1 MRGTLSCERAVSHQL
16 DQIVSEVAG
25 YDPNADLALVRRAY
39 EFASQAH
46 AGQTRKSGDPYVTHP
61 ISVAR
66 IIAELKLDVS
76 SICAGLLHD
85 CVEDTSATVEQLS
98 ETFGKEIA
106 YLVDGVT
113 KLGKLPY
120 STREEQQAE
129 NFRKMLLAMARDIRV
144 ILVKLCDRL
153 DNMRSLNHLP
163 PEKQERIAA
172 ETMQIYAPLAN
183 RLGIQ
188 WVKIELEDLSF
199 KYLYPGEYD
208 QLAAEIAKTR
218 AERLEYIHH
227 VEKLIEKVMGDN
239 GVPSEV
245 TGRAKHL
252 WSIYSKMKRTQ
263 RPFDEIHDAIG
274 FRVVT
279 DNQMHC
285 YQALGVAHSTWTP
298 IPGRFKDYIALPKP
312 NLYQSLHTA
321 VIGPRGERI
330 EVQIR
335 TNDMNLVAESG
346 VAAHWKYKEA
356 GVDGGREGVRPEDD
370 KKFAW
375 LRQLMESHKELRD
388 PTEFLESVK
397 IDLFGDE
404 VYVFTPGGDVKA
416 LPKGSVPIDFAYAVH
431 SSVGDHCSGARVNGM
446 IVPLRYQLRNGDTI
460 EIITNPN
467 QKPNKDWLKLVKT
480 ARARTKIR
488 WLLRQEQRDKA
499 VALGNDLVEKALRKH
514 DMSMARAEKGLGVAA
529 KALKCQNVD
538 ELIVQVGYGKIT
550 PQQVIDALPGIVKKG
565 DEPAAKPEGVFKSL
579 IRKVTTR
586 RTQSQGIK
594 VAGEE
599 DVLVRFAKCCS
610 PLPGDPITG
619 FITRGRGVTVHR
631 RDCDKGLDLD
641 PDRRVEV
648 EWDGASKAQHEV
660 AIQVLCTNKPGLL
673 AHISQCFT
681 DQGVNIS
688 QAHCRATDDGRA
700 VNTFHALVRDLD
712 QLKQVNRAL
721 SRIKG
726 VYSVDRVAAEAT

>member
-1 MRGTLSCERAVSHQL
+1 MHQL
-16 DQIVSEVAG
+16 DQILSEVAG
-25 YDPNADLALVRRAY
+25 YHPTADLSMIRRAY
-39 EFASQAH
+39 QFAAAAH
-46 AGQTRKSGDPYVTHP
+46 DGQTRKSGDPYVTHP
-61 ISVAR
+61 LAVAQV
-66 IIAELKLDVS
+66 IAELKLDVAS
-76 SICAGLLHD
+76 VCAGLLHD
-85 CVEDTSATVEQLS
+85 CVEDTTATVEQLG
-98 ETFGKEIA
+98 EQFGKEVA
-106 YLVDGVT
+106 FLVDGVT

-188 WVKIELEDLSF
+188 WVKVELEDLAF
-199 KYLYPGEYD
+199 RYLYGGEYE
-208 QLAAEIAKTR
+208 QLATEIAKSR

-227 VEKLIEKVMGDN
+227 VEKLIQKEMSDN
-239 GVPSEV
+239 GVPCEV
-245 TGRAKHL
+245 MGRAKHL
-252 WSIYSKMKRTQ
+252 WSIYTKMKRTQ
-263 RPFDEIHDAIG
+263 RPFEEIHDSIG
-274 FRVVT
+274 FRVIT
-279 DNQMHC
+279 DTQMHC
-285 YQALGVAHSTWTP
+285 YQALGVAHQTWTP

-335 TNDMNLVAESG
+335 TNEMNLVAEHG
-346 VAAHWKYKEA
+346 IAAHWKYKEGKPLA
-356 GVDGGREGVRPEDD
+356 LEDD

-375 LRQLMESHKELRD
+375 LRQLMESQKELRD

-416 LPKGSVPIDFAYAVH
+416 LPKGSCPIDFAYAVH
-431 SSVGDHCSGARVNGM
+431 SSIGDHCSGARVNGM

-460 EIITNPN
+460 EIITSPN

-499 VALGNDLVEKALRKH
+499 VALGTDLIDKALRKH
-514 DMSMARAEKGLGVAA
+514 DTTLSRADKQLKHAA
-529 KALKCQNVD
+529 DELRCQSVD

-550 PQQVIDALPGIVKKG
+550 VQQVLEKALPSLAKK
-565 DEPAAKPEGVFKSL
+565 DTNELPQKAESMLKTL
-579 IRKVTTR
+579 LRKVTR
-586 RTQSQGIK
+586 RTSSSGIK

-599 DVLVRFAKCCS
+599 DILVRFAKCCS
-610 PLPGDPITG
+610 PLPGDPIVG

-641 PDRRVEV
+641 PDRRIEV
-648 EWDGASKAQHEV
+648 EWDGQSKTVHEV
-660 AIQVLCTNKPGLL
+660 AIQVLCANKPGLL
-673 AHISQCFT
+673 ANISQSFT

-688 QAHCRATDDGRA
+688 QAHCRATEDGRA
-700 VNTFHALVRDLD
+700 VNTFHASVRDLD
-712 QLKQVNRAL
+712 QLKQVIRSL

-726 VYSVDRVAAEAT
+726 VYSVDRVSADAVGA

>member
-1 MRGTLSCERAVSHQL
+1 MHQL
-16 DQIVSEVAG
+16 DQLLSDLAG
-25 YDPNADLALVRRAY
+25 YHPGADIPLVRRAY
-39 EFASQAH
+39 QFAAQAH
-46 AGQTRKSGDPYVTHP
+46 DGQTRKSGDPYVTHP
-61 ISVAR
+61 LSVAQ
-66 IIAELKLDVS
+66 IITELKLDVAS
-76 SICAGLLHD
+76 VCAGLLHD
-85 CVEDTSATVEQLS
+85 CVEDTSATIEQLG
-98 ETFGKEIA
+98 ELFGKEVA
-106 YLVDGVT
+106 FLVDGVT

-188 WVKIELEDLSF
+188 WVKVELEDLAF
-199 KYLYPGEYD
+199 KYSHPGEYE
-208 QLAAEIAKTR
+208 QLAADVAKTR

-227 VEKLIEKVMGDN
+227 VEKLIQKEMGDN
-239 GVPSEV
+239 GVPCEV
-245 TGRAKHL
+245 MGRAKHL
-252 WSIYSKMKRTQ
+252 WSIYQKMKRTQ
-263 RPFDEIHDAIG
+263 RPFEEIHDAIG
-274 FRVVT
+274 FRVIT
-279 DNQMHC
+279 DTQMHC
-285 YQALGVAHSTWTP
+285 YHALGVAHQTWTP

-335 TNDMNLVAESG
+335 TDEMNLVAEHG
-346 VAAHWKYKEA
+346 IAAHWKYKEGSTGPSA
-356 GVDGGREGVRPEDD
+356 VAINDE

-375 LRQLMESHKELRD
+375 LRQLMESQKELHD

-416 LPKGSVPIDFAYAVH
+416 LPKGSCPIDFAYAVH
-431 SSVGDHCSGARVNGM
+431 SSIGDHCSGARVNGM

-460 EIITNPN
+460 EIITSPN

-488 WLLRQEQRDKA
+488 YLLRTEQRDKA
-499 VALGNDLVEKALRKH
+499 VTLGNDLLDKALRKH
-514 DMSMARAEKGLGVAA
+514 NTTLSRAEKQLQLAA
-529 KALKCQNVD
+529 KELKCVNLD
-538 ELIVQVGYGKIT
+538 ELVIQIGYGKIT
-550 PQQVIDALPGIVKKG
+550 TQQVLEKALPELAKKA
-565 DEPAAKPEGVFKSL
+565 EEQAEKKTESMLKTL
-579 IRKVTTR
+579 LRKVTR
-586 RTQSQGIK
+586 RTSSSGIK

-599 DVLVRFAKCCS
+599 DILVRFAKCCS
-610 PLPGDPITG
+610 PLPGDPIVG

-641 PDRRVEV
+641 PERRIDV
-648 EWDGASKAQHEV
+648 EWDGHGKTQHEV
-660 AIQVLCTNKPGLL
+660 AIQVLCADKPGLL
-673 AHISQCFT
+673 AHISQSFT

-688 QAHCRATDDGRA
+688 QAHCRATEDGRA
-700 VNTFHALVRDLD
+700 VNTFHASVKDLD
-712 QLKQVNRAL
+712 QLKQVIRSL

-726 VYSVDRVAAEAT
+726 VFSVDRVSADVA

>member
-1 MRGTLSCERAVSHQL
+1 MHQL
-16 DQIVSEVAG
+16 DQILSEVAG
-25 YDPNADLALVRRAY
+25 YHPSADVGLIRRAY
-39 EFASQAH
+39 QFAAQAH
-46 AGQTRKSGDPYVTHP
+46 DGQTRKSGDPYVTHP
-61 ISVAR
+61 LAVAQV
-66 IIAELKLDVS
+66 IAELKLDVAS
-76 SICAGLLHD
+76 VCAGLLHD
-85 CVEDTSATVEQLS
+85 CVEDTSATVEQLG
-98 ETFGKEIA
+98 EQFGKEIA
-106 YLVDGVT
+106 FLVDGVT

-163 PEKQERIAA
+163 SEKQERIAA

-188 WVKIELEDLSF
+188 WIKVELEDLAF
-199 KYLYPGEYD
+199 KYLHTGEYE
-208 QLAAEIAKTR
+208 QLAQEISKTR
-218 AERLEYIHH
+218 AERLEYIRH
-227 VEKLIEKVMGDN
+227 VEKLIQKEMTDN
-239 GVPSEV
+239 GVPCEV
-245 TGRAKHL
+245 YGRAKHL
-252 WSIYSKMKRTQ
+252 WSIYTKMKRTQ
-263 RPFDEIHDAIG
+263 RPFEEIHDSIG
-274 FRVVT
+274 FRVIT
-279 DNQMHC
+279 DSQMHC

-321 VIGPRGERI
+321 VIGPKGERI
-330 EVQIR
+330 EIQIR
-335 TNDMNLVAESG
+335 TQDMNMVAEHG
-346 VAAHWKYKEA
+346 IAAHWKYKEGA
-356 GVDGGREGVRPEDD
+356 IGSALATEDD

-375 LRQLMESHKELRD
+375 LRQLMESQKELRD

-416 LPKGSVPIDFAYAVH
+416 LPQGSCPIDFAYAVH
-431 SSVGDHCSGARVNGM
+431 SSIGDHCSGARVNGM

-488 WLLRQEQRDKA
+488 YLLRQEHRDKA
-499 VALGNDLVEKALRKH
+499 VALGTDLIDKALRKH
-514 DMSMARAEKGLGVAA
+514 DTTLSRAEKQLKHAA
-529 KALKCQNVD
+529 EALRCQTVD
-538 ELIVQVGYGKIT
+538 ELIVQVGYGKVT
-550 PQQVIDALPGIVKKG
+550 VQQVIEKALPTLAKKG
-565 DEPAAKPEGVFKSL
+565 DGEAAPKSESML
-579 IRKVTTR
+579 KTLLRKVTR
-586 RTQSQGIK
+586 RTTSSGIK

-599 DVLVRFAKCCS
+599 DILVRFAKCCS
-610 PLPGDPITG
+610 PLPGDPIVD

-641 PDRRVEV
+641 PERRIDV
-648 EWDGASKAQHEV
+648 EWDGQSKAQHEV
-660 AIQVLCTNKPGLL
+660 AIQVLCANKPGLL
-673 AHISQCFT
+673 ANISQSFT

-688 QAHCRATDDGRA
+688 QAHCRATEDGRA
-700 VNTFHALVRDLD
+700 VNTFHASVRDLD
-712 QLKQVNRAL
+712 QLKQVIRSL

-726 VYSVDRVAAEAT
+726 VFSVDRVSADAVGAAS

>member
-1 MRGTLSCERAVSHQL
+1 MHQV
-16 DQIVSEVAG
+16 DQILSEVAG
-25 YDPNADLALVRRAY
+25 YYPSADLPLVRRAY
-39 EFASQAH
+39 QFAAQAH
-46 AGQTRKSGDPYVTHP
+46 DGQTRKSGDPYVTHP
-61 ISVAR
+61 LAVAQ
-66 IIAELKLDVS
+66 IIAELKLDVAS
-76 SICAGLLHD
+76 VCAGLLHD
-85 CVEDTSATVEQLS
+85 CVEDTSATIDQLG
-98 ETFGKEIA
+98 EMFGKEIA
-106 YLVDGVT
+106 FLVDGVT

-153 DNMRSLNHLP
+153 DNMRSLHHLP

-188 WVKIELEDLSF
+188 WVKVELEDLAF
-199 KYLYPGEYD
+199 KYSYPGEYE
-208 QLAAEIAKTR
+208 QLAADVAKTR

-227 VEKLIEKVMGDN
+227 VEKLIQKEMTDN
-239 GVPSEV
+239 GVPCDV
-245 TGRAKHL
+245 LGRAKHL
-252 WSIYSKMKRTQ
+252 WSIYQKMKRTQ
-263 RPFDEIHDAIG
+263 RPFEDIHDAIG
-274 FRVVT
+274 FRVIT
-279 DNQMHC
+279 DSQMHC
-285 YQALGVAHSTWTP
+285 YHALGVAHQTWTP

-321 VIGPRGERI
+321 VIGPKGERI
-330 EVQIR
+330 EIQIR
-335 TNDMNLVAESG
+335 TREMNLVAEHG
-346 VAAHWKYKEA
+346 IAAHWKYKE
-356 GVDGGREGVRPEDD
+356 GGGSSQSVATVDD

-375 LRQLMESHKELRD
+375 LRQLMESQKELRD

-416 LPKGSVPIDFAYAVH
+416 LPKGSCPIDFAYAVH
-431 SSVGDHCSGARVNGM
+431 SSIGDHCSGARVNGM

-460 EIITNPN
+460 EIITSPN

-488 WLLRQEQRDKA
+488 WLLRQEQREKA
-499 VALGNDLVEKALRKH
+499 VSLGTDLVDKALRKH
-514 DMSMARAEKGLGVAA
+514 GTTLSRAEKQLQAA
-529 KALKCQNVD
+529 ARELRCVTVD
-538 ELIVQVGYGKIT
+538 ELIIQVGYGKIT
-550 PQQVIDALPGIVKKG
+550 AQQVLEKALPELKKI
-565 DEPAAKPEGVFKSL
+565 DEPEKKTESMLKTL
-579 IRKVTTR
+579 LRKVTR
-586 RTQSQGIK
+586 RTSSSGIK

-599 DVLVRFAKCCS
+599 DILVRFAKCCS
-610 PLPGDPITG
+610 PLPGDPIVG

-641 PDRRVEV
+641 PERRIDV
-648 EWDGASKAQHEV
+648 EWDGNGKTQHEV
-660 AIQVLCTNKPGLL
+660 AIQILCADKPGLL
-673 AHISQCFT
+673 AHISQSFT

-688 QAHCRATDDGRA
+688 QAHCRATEDGRA
-700 VNTFHALVRDLD
+700 VNTFHASVRDLD
-712 QLKQVNRAL
+712 QLKSVIRSL

-726 VYSVDRVAAEAT
+726 VYSVDRVAAETA

>member
-1 MRGTLSCERAVSHQL
+1 MHQL
-16 DQIVSEVAG
+16 DQILSEVAS
-25 YDPNADLALVRRAY
+25 YFPSADLPLVRRAY
-39 EFASQAH
+39 QFAAQAH
-46 AGQTRKSGDPYVTHP
+46 DGQTRKSGDPYVTHP
-61 ISVAR
+61 LAVAQ
-66 IIAELKLDVS
+66 IIAELKLDVAS
-76 SICAGLLHD
+76 VCAGLLHD
-85 CVEDTSATVEQLS
+85 CVEDTSATIEQLS
-98 ETFGKEIA
+98 ELFGKEVA
-106 YLVDGVT
+106 FLVEGVT

-188 WVKIELEDLSF
+188 WVKVELEDLAF
-199 KYLYPGEYD
+199 KYTNPGEYE
-208 QLAAEIAKTR
+208 QLAHDVAKSR
-218 AERLEYIHH
+218 AERLEYIHT
-227 VEKLIEKVMGDN
+227 VEKLIQKEMGDF
-239 GVPSEV
+239 GVPCEV
-245 TGRAKHL
+245 MGRAKHL
-252 WSIYSKMKRTQ
+252 WSIYQKMKRTQ
-263 RPFDEIHDAIG
+263 RPFEEIHDAIG
-274 FRVVT
+274 FRVIT
-279 DNQMHC
+279 DSQMHC
-285 YQALGVAHSTWTP
+285 YQALGVAHQTWTP

-330 EVQIR
+330 EIQIR
-335 TNDMNLVAESG
+335 TNEMNLVAEHG
-346 VAAHWKYKEA
+346 IAAHWKYKEGKPIA
-356 GVDGGREGVRPEDD
+356 PDD

-375 LRQLMESHKELRD
+375 LRQLMESQKELRD

-416 LPKGSVPIDFAYAVH
+416 LPKGSCPIDFAYAVH
-431 SSVGDHCSGARVNGM
+431 SSIGDHCSGARVNGM

-460 EIITNPN
+460 EIITSPN

-480 ARARTKIR
+480 ARARTKVR
-488 WLLRQEQRDKA
+488 YLLRTEQRDKA
-499 VALGNDLVEKALRKH
+499 VALGTDLLDKALRKH
-514 DMSMARAEKGLGVAA
+514 NTTLTRAEKQLKAA
-529 KALKCQNVD
+529 AQDLKCVTVD
-538 ELIVQVGYGKIT
+538 ELIIQIGYGKIT
-550 PQQVIDALPGIVKKG
+550 TQQVLEKALPELAKKS
-565 DEPAAKPEGVFKSL
+565 DELPAKTESMLKTL
-579 IRKVTTR
+579 LRKVTR
-586 RTQSQGIK
+586 RTSSSGIK

-599 DVLVRFAKCCS
+599 DILVRFAKCCS

-631 RDCDKGLDLD
+631 KDCDKGLDLD
-641 PDRRVEV
+641 PERRIDV
-648 EWDGASKAQHEV
+648 EWDGNGKTQHEV
-660 AIQVLCTNKPGLL
+660 AIQVLCSDKPGLL
-673 AHISQCFT
+673 AHISQSFS

-688 QAHCRATDDGRA
+688 QAHCRATEDGRA
-700 VNTFHALVRDLD
+700 VNTFHASVKDLD
-712 QLKQVNRAL
+712 QLKQVIRSL

-726 VYSVDRVAAEAT
+726 VYSVDRVSADVA

>member
-1 MRGTLSCERAVSHQL
+1 MHEL

-25 YDPNADLALVRRAY
+25 YDPNADLGLVRRAY
-39 EFASQAH
+39 EFAAQAH

-188 WVKIELEDLSF
+188 WVKVELEDLAF
-199 KYLYPGEYD
+199 KYLYAGEYD

-227 VEKLIEKVMGDN
+227 VEKLIQKEMADN
-239 GVPSEV
+239 GVPCEV
-245 TGRAKHL
+245 MGRAKHL
-252 WSIYSKMKRTQ
+252 WSIYQKMKRTQ

-274 FRVVT
+274 FRVIT

-330 EVQIR
+330 EIQIR
-335 TNDMNLVAESG
+335 TGDMNLVAEHG
-346 VAAHWKYKEA
+346 VAAHWKYKE
-356 GVDGGREGVRPEDD
+356 GGDGRERTRPEDD

-416 LPKGSVPIDFAYAVH
+416 LPKGSCPIDFAYAVH
-431 SSVGDHCSGARVNGM
+431 SSIGDHCSGARVNGM

-499 VALGNDLVEKALRKH
+499 VSLGTDLVDKALRKH
-514 DMSMARAEKGLGVAA
+514 DTTMSRAAKGLEVAA
-529 KALKCQNVD
+529 KALKCQTVD
-538 ELIVQVGYGKIT
+538 EMIVQVGYGKIT
-550 PQQVIDALPGIVKKG
+550 TQQMIDVLPGMVKKAEG
-565 DEPAAKPEGVFKSL
+565 EAAPKPESMLKSL

-586 RTQSQGIK
+586 RTAGSGIK
-594 VAGEE
+594 VAGEQ
-599 DVLVRFAKCCS
+599 DILVRFAKCCS

-712 QLKQVNRAL
+712 QLKQVTRAL

-726 VYSVDRVAAEAT
+726 VFSVDRVAAEAA

>member
-1 MRGTLSCERAVSHQL
+1 MNELE
-16 DQIVSEVAG
+16 QILSEVAG
-25 YDPNADLALVRRAY
+25 YYPSADLPMVRRAY
-39 EFASQAH
+39 EFAAAAH
-46 AGQTRKSGDPYVTHP
+46 DGQTRKSGDPYVSHP
-61 ISVAR
+61 LAVAR
-66 IIAELKLDVS
+66 IIAELKLDVAS
-76 SICAGLLHD
+76 VCAGLLHD
-85 CVEDTSATVEQLS
+85 CVEDTSATVDQLG
-98 ETFGKEIA
+98 EIFGKEVA
-106 YLVDGVT
+106 FLVDGVT

-163 PEKQERIAA
+163 PEKQERIAT

-188 WVKIELEDLSF
+188 WVKVELEDLAF
-199 KYLYPGEYD
+199 KYTYPGEYE
-208 QLAAEIAKTR
+208 QLAADVAKTR
-218 AERLEYIHH
+218 AERLEYIHT
-227 VEKLIEKVMGDN
+227 VEKVIQTEMEAG
-239 GVPSEV
+239 GVPCEV
-245 TGRAKHL
+245 YGRAKHL
-252 WSIYSKMKRTQ
+252 WSIYQKMKRTQ
-263 RPFDEIHDAIG
+263 RPFEDIHDAIG
-274 FRVVT
+274 FRVIT
-279 DNQMHC
+279 DTQMHC
-285 YQALGVAHSTWTP
+285 YQALGVSHAKWTP

-335 TNDMNLVAESG
+335 TKDMNLVAEHG
-346 VAAHWKYKEA
+346 IAAHWKYKE
-356 GVDGGREGVRPEDD
+356 GKIHVDEDD

-375 LRQLMESHKELRD
+375 LRQLMESHKDLRD

-397 IDLFGDE
+397 SDLFGDE

-416 LPKGSVPIDFAYAVH
+416 LPKGSCPIDFAYAVH
-431 SSVGDHCSGARVNGM
+431 SSIGDHCSGARVNGM

-460 EIITNPN
+460 EIITSPN

-488 WLLRQEQRDKA
+488 WLLRQEHRDKA
-499 VALGNDLVEKALRKH
+499 VVLGTDLIDKALRKH
-514 DMSMARAEKGLGVAA
+514 NTSLSRADKQLQHAA
-529 KALKCQNVD
+529 KELRVMNVD
-538 ELIVQVGYGKIT
+538 ELIIQVGYGKIT
-550 PQQVIDALPGIVKKG
+550 AQQVLEKALPELEKDKDGEKKQ
-565 DEPAAKPEGVFKSL
+565 KSESML
-579 IRKVTTR
+579 KTLLRKVTR
-586 RTQSQGIK
+586 RTTSSGIK

-599 DVLVRFAKCCS
+599 DILVRFAKCCS
-610 PLPGDPITG
+610 PLPGDPIVG
-619 FITRGRGVTVHR
+619 FISRGRGVTVHR

-641 PDRRVEV
+641 PERRIEV
-648 EWDGASKAQHEV
+648 EWDGHGNAQHEV
-660 AIQVLCTNKPGLL
+660 AIQVLCADKPGLL
-673 AHISQCFT
+673 AHISQSFT

-688 QAHCRATDDGRA
+688 QAHCRATEDGRA

-712 QLKQVNRAL
+712 QLKQVIRSL

-726 VYSVDRVAAEAT
+726 VYSVDRVTAESAS

>member
-1 MRGTLSCERAVSHQL
+1 MHQL
-16 DQIVSEVAG
+16 DQILSEVAG
-25 YDPNADLALVRRAY
+25 YHPSADVGLIRRAY
-39 EFASQAH
+39 QFAAQAH
-46 AGQTRKSGDPYVTHP
+46 DGQTRKSGDPYVTHP
-61 ISVAR
+61 LAVAQV
-66 IIAELKLDVS
+66 IAELKLDVAS
-76 SICAGLLHD
+76 VCAGLLHD
-85 CVEDTSATVEQLS
+85 CVEDTSATVEQLG
-98 ETFGKEIA
+98 EQFGKEIA
-106 YLVDGVT
+106 FLVDGVT

-188 WVKIELEDLSF
+188 WIKVELEDLAF
-199 KYLYPGEYD
+199 KYLHTGEYE
-208 QLAAEIAKTR
+208 QLAQEISKTR
-218 AERLEYIHH
+218 AERLEYIRH
-227 VEKLIEKVMGDN
+227 VEKLIQKEMTDN
-239 GVPSEV
+239 GVPCEV
-245 TGRAKHL
+245 YGRAKHL
-252 WSIYSKMKRTQ
+252 WSIYTKMKRTQ
-263 RPFDEIHDAIG
+263 RPFEEIHDSIG
-274 FRVVT
+274 FRVIT
-279 DNQMHC
+279 DSQMHC

-321 VIGPRGERI
+321 VIGPKGERI
-330 EVQIR
+330 EIQIR
-335 TNDMNLVAESG
+335 TQDMNMVAEHG
-346 VAAHWKYKEA
+346 IAAHWKYKEGA
-356 GVDGGREGVRPEDD
+356 IGSALATEDD

-375 LRQLMESHKELRD
+375 LRQLMESQKELRD

-416 LPKGSVPIDFAYAVH
+416 LPQGSCPIDFAYAVH
-431 SSVGDHCSGARVNGM
+431 SSIGDHCSGARVNGM

-488 WLLRQEQRDKA
+488 YLLRQEHRDKA
-499 VALGNDLVEKALRKH
+499 VALGTDLIDKALRKH
-514 DMSMARAEKGLGVAA
+514 DTTLSRAEKQLKHAA
-529 KALKCQNVD
+529 EALRCQTVD
-538 ELIVQVGYGKIT
+538 ELIVQVGYGKVT
-550 PQQVIDALPGIVKKG
+550 VQQVIEKALPTLAKKG
-565 DEPAAKPEGVFKSL
+565 DGEAAPKSESML
-579 IRKVTTR
+579 KTLLRKVTR
-586 RTQSQGIK
+586 RTTSSGIK

-599 DVLVRFAKCCS
+599 DILVRFAKCCS
-610 PLPGDPITG
+610 PLPGDPIVG

-641 PDRRVEV
+641 PERRIDV
-648 EWDGASKAQHEV
+648 EWDGQSKAQHEV
-660 AIQVLCTNKPGLL
+660 AIQVLCANKPGLL
-673 AHISQCFT
+673 ANISQSFT

-688 QAHCRATDDGRA
+688 QAHCRATEDGRA
-700 VNTFHALVRDLD
+700 VNTFHASVRDLD
-712 QLKQVNRAL
+712 QLKQVIRSL

-726 VYSVDRVAAEAT
+726 VFSVDRVSADAVGAAS

>member
-1 MRGTLSCERAVSHQL
+1 MHQL
-16 DQIVSEVAG
+16 DQLITEIAG
-25 YDPNADLALVRRAY
+25 YYPNADLSLVRRAY
-39 EFASQAH
+39 QFAAEAH

-61 ISVAR
+61 LSVAQV
-66 IIAELKLDVS
+66 IAELKLDVAS
-76 SICAGLLHD
+76 VCAGLLHD
-85 CVEDTSATVEQLS
+85 CVEDTSATVEQLGDI
-98 ETFGKEIA
+98 FGKEIA
-106 YLVDGVT
+106 FLVDGVT

-188 WVKIELEDLSF
+188 WVKIELEDFAF
-199 KYLYPGEYD
+199 KYLHPGEYE
-208 QLAAEIAKTR
+208 QLVADVAKTR
-218 AERLEYIHH
+218 AERLEYIQH
-227 VEKLIEKVMGDN
+227 VEGLIHKEMTEN
-239 GVPSEV
+239 GVPCTV
-245 TGRAKHL
+245 MGRAKHL
-252 WSIYSKMKRTQ
+252 WSIYQKMKRIG
-263 RPFDEIHDAIG
+263 RPFEEIHDAIG
-274 FRVVT
+274 FRVIT
-279 DNQMHC
+279 DTQMHC
-285 YQALGVAHSTWTP
+285 YQALGVAHQTWTP

-335 TNDMNLVAESG
+335 TADMHLVAEHG
-346 VAAHWKYKEA
+346 IAAHWKYKEGKPVA
-356 GVDGGREGVRPEDD
+356 ASDE

-375 LRQLMESHKELRD
+375 LRQLMESQKDLHD

-416 LPKGSVPIDFAYAVH
+416 LPKGACPIDFAYAVH
-431 SSVGDHCSGARVNGM
+431 SSIGDHCSGARVNGM

-488 WLLRQEQRDKA
+488 YLLRQEQRDKA
-499 VALGNDLVEKALRKH
+499 VVLGTDLIDKALRKH
-514 DMSMARAEKGLGVAA
+514 GTTLARADKQLLVAA
-529 KALKCQNVD
+529 RELRCVTVD
-538 ELIVQVGYGKIT
+538 ELIIQVGYGKVT
-550 PQQVIDALPGIVKKG
+550 AQQVLEKALPEIAAQDKEPDKKQ
-565 DEPAAKPEGVFKSL
+565 ESMLKTL
-579 IRKVTTR
+579 LRKVTR
-586 RTQSQGIK
+586 RTSSSGIK

-599 DVLVRFAKCCS
+599 DILVRFAKCCS
-610 PLPGDPITG
+610 PLPGDPIVG

-641 PDRRVEV
+641 PERRIDV
-648 EWDGASKAQHEV
+648 EWDGHGKTQHEV
-660 AIQVLCTNKPGLL
+660 AIQVLCADKPGLL
-673 AHISQCFT
+673 AHISQSFSE
-681 DQGVNIS
+681 QGVNIS

-700 VNTFHALVRDLD
+700 VNTFHASVRDLD
-712 QLKQVNRAL
+712 QLKSVIRSL

-726 VYSVDRVAAEAT
+726 VFSVDRVSADAS